1 MGKNSVRGEGN
12 AIKVNKADSVLPGNV
27 GSVGGTGSA
36 SSCFIR
42 NRSPCLFDAVLFLS
56 SPPTPYHA
64 YLPRTARK
72 PPYISSILIAYSILI
87 LFADLINKYYARHN
101 SRNRRG

>member
-56 SPPTPYHA
+56 SPPTPS
-64 YLPRTARK
+64 LQPRTL
-72 PPYISSILIAYSILI
+72 ISLEPLV
-87 LFADLINKYYARHN
+87 
-101 SRNRRG
+101 NRRIYQVF